1 MIQAFVLGALA
12 QSSLILSGLLPYV
25 MRIPDRAI
33 GILAGVGAGAL
44 ISAVAFDLVPEADV
58 LPTVESALWL
68 LVGALVFI
76 VLDRIVE
83 ERFGGEGGGGSGGG
97 SALGIVLGSVVDGVP
112 ESLIFG
118 IQIAGGLP
126 ISVAFLAAVIVSNIP
141 QALAPSADLKTAG
154 WSAMKMTA
162 MWGSVVLACGVAA
175 VLGFAIASNLDDA
188 TGARAAALAA
198 GGLLAMLT
206 NSLIPFAYEKG
217 GAPAGFATVIGFG
230 VALGMT

>member
-25 MRIPDRAI
+25 MRIPDRVI

-68 LVGALVFI
+68 LVGAVIFI
-76 VLDRIVE
+76 GLDGVVE
-83 ERFGGEGGGGSGGG
+83 RRFGGEGEGGGGG
-97 SALGIVLGSVVDGVP
+97 ALGIVLGSVVDGVP
-112 ESLIFG
+112 ESVIFG

-126 ISVAFLAAVIVSNIP
+126 ISIAFLAAVLVSNVP
-141 QALAPSADLKTAG
+141 QALAPSAELKTSG
-154 WSAMKMTA
+154 WSAARMTG
-162 MWGSVVLACGVAA
+162 MWGAVVLACGLAA
-175 VLGFAIASNLDDA
+175 VLGFVIASNLDDA
-188 TGARAAALAA
+188 TGARAAAIAA

-206 NSLIPFAYEKG
+206 NSLIPFAYAKG
-217 GAPAGFATVIGFG
+217 GAPAGFATVVGFG
-230 VALGMT
+230 VALAMT